1 MRKKSKALN
10 TMRVKLPAIS
20 ENEGLA
26 RAVVAAFCTGLDPTL
41 SELSDIKCS
50 VSEAITNCIVHAY
63 GGEGGF
69 IYINMTLTEGGEVRI
84 EIRDNGCGIPDVA
97 RAREPLYTTDTTG
110 ERSGMGFSV
119 MESFMDSLR
128 VLSREGKGTRVIM
141 TKRISEKRKR

>member
-1 MRKKSKALN
+1 MRRKREILN
-10 TMRVKLPAIS
+10 TMRVKIPAIS

-63 GGEGGF
+63 GKEKGY
-69 IYINMTLTEGGEVRI
+69 IYINLALTEDGEVRI
-84 EIRDNGCGIPDVA
+84 EIRDNGCGIPDVS

-119 MESFMDSLR
+119 MESFMDSLC
-128 VLSREGKGTRVIM
+128 VFSKEGKGTRIIM
-141 TKRISEKRKR
+141 TKRISQKRKR